1 MDRIKIKKKEA
12 QFLKFHEI
20 EIREPLVEDLIYAE
34 RVTGSTEGVK
44 FALAVLS
51 RIATFDGKQLVP
63 EELQKLRVKDFF
75 ELSKAIEDFG
85 LEELAKEL
93 LSSQEKQASSLEK

>member
-1 MDRIKIKKKEA
+1 MKIKKKETEYLT
-12 QFLKFHEI
+12 FKEI
-20 EIREPLVEDLIYAE
+20 ELREPLVEDLIYAE
-34 RVTGSTEGVK
+34 RIAGTNEGIK

-75 ELSKAIEDFG
+75 QLSKSIEAFG

-93 LSSQEKQASSLEK
+93 LSSQEKQDSGSAK

>member
-1 MDRIKIKKKEA
+1 MKVKKKETEFL
-12 QFLKFHEI
+12 QFELV

-34 RVTGSTEGVK
+34 RVAGTTDGVK
-44 FALAVLS
+44 FALAVLA

-63 EELQKLRVKDFF
+63 EELTKLRTRDFF
-75 ELSKAIEDFG
+75 ALVKHIEAFG

-93 LSSQEKQASSLEK
+93 LSSQEKQGLA

>member
-1 MDRIKIKKKEA
+1 MKIKKKETEYLT
-12 QFLKFHEI
+12 FKEI
-20 EIREPLVEDLIYAE
+20 ELREPLVEDLIYAE
-34 RVTGSTEGVK
+34 RIAGTNEGIK

-51 RIATFDGKQLVP
+51 RIATFDGKKLVP

-75 ELSKAIEDFG
+75 QLSKSIEAFG

-93 LSSQEKQASSLEK
+93 LSSQEKQDSGSAK

>member
-1 MDRIKIKKKEA
+1 MKIKKKETP
-12 QFLKFHEI
+12 FLTFNEI
-20 EIREPLVEDLIYAE
+20 ELREPLVEDLIHAE
-34 RVTGSTEGVK
+34 RVAGSAEGMK

-63 EELQKLRVKDFF
+63 EDLQKLRVKDFF
-75 ELSKAIEDFG
+75 ELSKSIEAFG

-93 LSSQEKQASSLEK
+93 LSSQEKQNSG